1 MNSKGIDDQARRHKT
16 MNTVSM
22 IESKRREN
30 NIERDTEPERGIS
43 ALSSFAFKRCSIP
56 TTNSCSISQFFSH
69 QDCK

>member
-30 NIERDTEPERGIS
+30 DIERDTEPERGIS
-43 ALSSFAFKRCSIP
+43 DQNAM
-56 TTNSCSISQFFSH
+56 NSNWQEWIIDFWRNSL
-69 QDCK
+69 KGNRY